1 MPVPLVGVRLA
12 AATPAPSAS
21 RAGRLVGRDG
31 GMVAGRDVEDDS
43 GGRCTRAGTR
53 PEAPARGALVL
64 SGARGAT
71 GAGESGCS
79 PESGTSI
86 AASRTDGRVGRPDCG
101 VKLGGGVRLGVGSGD
116 MRFQVRGAGGPR
128 WLWSVPG
135 TG

>member
-1 MPVPLVGVRLA
+1 MPVPFVGVRLA

-21 RAGRLVGRDG
+21 RAGRLVGRAG
-31 GMVAGRDVEDDS
+31 GMVAGRDGEDGS
-43 GGRCTRAGTR
+43 GGRGTRAGTR

-64 SGARGAT
+64 SGALGDAGA
-71 GAGESGCS
+71 AESGCS

-116 MRFQVRGAGGPR
+116 MRFQVRVAGGPS